1 MSGKA
6 AGFAAGLSPFLL
18 ILPAGIL
25 ARRLGWSWPCAIY
38 MPFMFP
44 VFLYA
49 LLNSTFVTLSRGGVR
64 WRDTF
69 HPLAE
74 LRAAK
79 VR

>member
-1 MSGKA
+1 VKGARVTGSGV
-6 AGFAAGLSPFLL
+6 
-18 ILPAGIL
+18 LPAL
-25 ARRLGWSWPCAIY
+25 CSPL
-38 MPFMFP
+38 FF
-44 VFLYA
+44 FA
-49 LLNSTFVTLSRGGVR
+49 LPWATLNSTFVTLARGGVR